1 MEQNGEANPKSPVG
15 VWQTE
20 FTKLRVPNLYDLL
33 ADPFR
38 TCDRKHLLRRLAGP
52 PSLLFKYRYRSLSAR
67 GWRALKSSPPQ
78 AKAASFTVGDVM
90 EWLRRLS
97 TLGYYGYMLDS
108 LGAYAQCSRLG
119 VTRSF

>member
-1 MEQNGEANPKSPVG
+1 MTVLNHKLIDEVVTNYPVKFETG
-15 VWQTE
+15 LHVPQ
-20 FTKLRVPNLYDLL
+20 TKLSTPNLFGRVD
-33 ADPFR
+33 
-38 TCDRKHLLRRLAGP
+38 
-52 PSLLFKYRYRSLSAR
+52 
-67 GWRALKSSPPQ
+67 
-78 AKAASFTVGDVM
+78 

>member
-20 FTKLRVPNLYDLL
+20 FTKLRVPNLYDLF
-33 ADPFR
+33 ADPFER
-38 TCDRKHLLRRLAGP
+38 ATESIYYADWQVHRV
-52 PSLLFKYRYRSLSAR
+52 FIQDRYRSLSAR
-67 GWRALKSSPPQ
+67 GWRALKSSPPR